1 VTGTFEGE
9 RAVVVGYGVSG
20 RAAADVLVAE
30 GASVTVTEARPLEQ
44 LEASPDGVTAK
55 DAARASGIDL
65 RAGGHR
71 LEHLDRASFV
81 VVSPGVPEGSEVI
94 SWARRLGLPV
104 WSELELGARLC
115 RVPFVAVTG
124 TNGKTTTIEM
134 VAAIMRAAG
143 VSARA
148 CGNVGYPFPLAAR
161 DPGLGALAV
170 ECSSFQLALQESFHP
185 GVSAL
190 LNLAPDHLDW
200 HGSFHRYAAAKARIY
215 ANQAGEDV
223 HIGNID
229 DPEGSRVSR
238 RASCTVRWF
247 RVGRPEPDEV
257 GVQDGMVIGGDGVGL
272 GRPRGAGRGFMA
284 DAAAA
289 ASAARAFGLDDGAIR
304 SALEAFAPLPHRGT
318 VVAEAGGIRFVD
330 DSKATNPHAAL
341 AALDGLSNTVLIA
354 GGLAKGVDLSP
365 LAAAAPA
372 LTGAVVMG
380 EAGPELTRVFGG
392 LIPVWAA
399 DSIEAA
405 VERAHAAASP
415 GGTVLLA
422 PACASQDM
430 FRDYR
435 ERGERF
441 AAAAR
446 DLVTRPR
453 GAAAAGSTRSDG
465 HA

>member
-1 VTGTFEGE
+1 MTGAFDGK
-9 RAVVVGYGVSG
+9 RAVVAGYGVSG
-20 RAAADVLVAE
+20 RAAADVLAAE
-30 GASVTVTEARPLEQ
+30 GASVTVTEARPLDR
-44 LEASPDGVTAK
+44 LEDSPDGVSAK

-71 LEHLDRASFV
+71 PEHLDGASFV
-81 VVSPGVPEGSEVI
+81 VVSPGVPEGSAVI
-94 SWARRLGLPV
+94 AWARQRGLPV

-143 VSARA
+143 VPARA

-161 DPGLGALAV
+161 DAGLGALAV
-170 ECSSFQLALQESFHP
+170 ECSSFQLAFHESFHP
-185 GVSAL
+185 RVSAL

-200 HGSFHRYAAAKARIY
+200 HGSFDRYAAAKARIY
-215 ANQAGEDV
+215 ANQAGGDIHV
-223 HIGNID
+223 GNIE
-229 DPEGSRVSR
+229 DPEASLVSR
-238 RASCTVRWF
+238 RAPCEVRWF
-247 RVGRPEPDEV
+247 RGGRPEPDEV
-257 GVQDGMVIGGDGVGL
+257 GVLDGMVMGGDGIEL
-272 GRPRGAGRGFMA
+272 GRPQGVGRGFMA

-289 ASAARAFGLDDGAIR
+289 ASVARAFGLGDEPIR
-304 SALEAFAPLPHRGT
+304 SALEAFTPLPHRGT
-318 VVAEAGGIRFVD
+318 VVAEVGGIRFVD

-372 LTGAVVMG
+372 LTGVVVIG
-380 EAGPELTRVFGG
+380 EAGPELARVFWG
-392 LIPVWAA
+392 LVPVWVAG
-399 DSIEAA
+399 SIEDA

-435 ERGERF
+435 DRGERF

-446 DLVTRPR
+446 DLLSGPR
-453 GAAAAGSTRSDG
+453 GAAAAGSARSDG